1 MWLVSYKDQVIE
13 KFKTKHQ
20 AKKSIE
26 YRDNLCYML
35 KSNISLYSIKKE
47 KLNATKR
54 IRKAWPMS

>member
-47 KLNATKR
+47 KLNVKY
-54 IRKAWPMS
+54 